1 MPSTTWDRIKEDV
14 RVVFDRDPAARST
27 LEILLTYP
35 GVHALFFYRLAHWL
49 WRRDLK
55 LLARFVSNIGRFV
68 TGVDIHP
75 GANIGHR
82 LFIDHGM
89 GTVIGE
95 TTDIADDV
103 TLYQGV
109 TLGGTGKQH
118 GKRHPT
124 VCDRVFIGNNANVL
138 GNITVGENSRVGAGS
153 VVLNDVTLYQGVTLG
168 GTSLNKGKRH
178 PTIEDHVVITT
189 GATVLG
195 PVTIGAR
202 SRIGAGSVVIH
213 PVPPDATVVGIP
225 GRVVRRD
232 GVARAPGLELVDL
245 DHGDLPDPVAR
256 AISILLE
263 HVEKLE
269 HKLEEHL
276 AKAQGTVDQHPTTD
290 DEDLQRVKAFL
301 SEG

>member
-1 MPSTTWDRIKEDV
+1 MPSGTWDRIKEDV
-14 RVVFDRDPAARST
+14 QVVFDRDPAARST
-27 LEILLTYP
+27 LEIVLTYP
-35 GVHALFFYRLAHWL
+35 GVHALFFHRVAHWL
-49 WRRDLK
+49 WTRDLK
-55 LLARFVSNIGRFV
+55 LIARLVANIGRFL

-75 GANIGHR
+75 GANIGRR

-89 GTVIGE
+89 GVVIGE
-95 TTDIADDV
+95 TTDIAD
-103 TLYQGV
+103 
-109 TLGGTGKQH
+109 
-118 GKRHPT
+118 
-124 VCDRVFIGNNANVL
+124 
-138 GNITVGENSRVGAGS
+138 
-153 VVLNDVTLYQGVTLG
+153 DVTLYQGVTLG

-178 PTIEDHVVITT
+178 PTIEDHVIITT

-232 GVARAPGLELVDL
+232 GVQHAPGLELVDL

-256 AISILLE
+256 AISILLD

-269 HKLEEHL
+269 HKLEDLAARQGSADDRRSEEH
-276 AKAQGTVDQHPTTD
+276 
-290 DEDLQRVKAFL
+290 EDLQRVKAFL

>member
-1 MPSTTWDRIKEDV
+1 MKEDV
-14 RVVFDRDPAARST
+14 QVVFDRDPAARST
-27 LEILLTYP
+27 LEIVLTYP
-35 GVHALFFYRLAHWL
+35 GVHALFFYRVAHWL
-49 WRRDLK
+49 WTRDLK
-55 LLARFVSNIGRFV
+55 LIARLVANIGRFL

-75 GANIGHR
+75 GANIGRR

-89 GTVIGE
+89 GVVIGE
-95 TTDIADDV
+95 TTDIAD
-103 TLYQGV
+103 
-109 TLGGTGKQH
+109 
-118 GKRHPT
+118 
-124 VCDRVFIGNNANVL
+124 
-138 GNITVGENSRVGAGS
+138 
-153 VVLNDVTLYQGVTLG
+153 DVTLYQGVTLG

-178 PTIEDHVVITT
+178 PTIEDHVIITT

-232 GVARAPGLELVDL
+232 GVQHAPGLELVDL

-256 AISILLE
+256 AISILLD

-269 HKLEEHL
+269 HKLEDL
-276 AKAQGTVDQHPTTD
+276 AARQGTAD
-290 DEDLQRVKAFL
+290 DRRSEEHEDLQRVKAFL